1 MVTWF
6 CVCSVS
12 AWRTLMV
19 LSDPTTMI
27 NYCGIIYYNNSVPC
41 KRAWSSLTHEKKLK
55 FNAKISG
62 STVCHYPAG
71 IAGEV
76 HIYMLGVP
84 SSTLPPLPPLPTP
97 TPTPQKS
104 WYHNTCFL
112 QWQRMLWQSLV
123 VSLWPSKEVWGHAP
137 LDILTPREYLW
148 DLLTVLIFWI
158 IVIIWQHTTEN
169 DQDTLKYVTFLKQ
182 RPTPYI
188 FTLVLV
194 NKNQ

>member
-148 DLLTVLIFWI
+148 DLLTINFLNNCYYLTAHNWE
-158 IVIIWQHTTEN
+158 WSRHTKIRDFSEAEAYPIYLHPCPS
-169 DQDTLKYVTFLKQ
+169 Q
-182 RPTPYI
+182 
-188 FTLVLV
+188 
-194 NKNQ
+194 